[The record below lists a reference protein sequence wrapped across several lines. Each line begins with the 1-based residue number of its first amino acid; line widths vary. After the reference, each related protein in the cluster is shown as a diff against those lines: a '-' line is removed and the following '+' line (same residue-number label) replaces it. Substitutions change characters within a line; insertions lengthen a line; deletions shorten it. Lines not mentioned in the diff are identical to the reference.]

1 MMENQNPRT
10 DKSHGANL
18 FVLIEQYFPND
29 GKQDAIL
36 DIAKQSA
43 KDIEGVLGL
52 IMTNVLQPRTQT
64 GPVCNIST
72 WESEAAFKAFMK
84 SDAVKDLYASEM
96 MANVK
101 AWTSNIEVQ
110 MFTLEDGWHQ

>member
-29 GKQDAIL
+29 AKQDAIL

-43 KDIEGVLGL
+43 KDIEGVKGL
-52 IMTNVLQPRTQT
+52 LMTKVLRPKTQT
-64 GPVCNIST
+64 GPVCAVST
-72 WESEAAFKAFMK
+72 WQSEADFKVFMK
-84 SDAVKDLYASEM
+84 SAAVKELYASEM

-101 AWTSNIEVQ
+101 AWTSNIDVQ
-110 MFTLEDGWHQ
+110 MFTLEYGWHQ